1 MLCFKISCNIF
12 QPDLFPVRI
21 RDFFFRG
28 VGLSNFFNQHFF
40 LQISSWVRVAYHP
53 HPSRSIR
60 LMYFKRQAFMSFL
73 TINSQCT
80 IIISPCT
87 LFANVILLHCSAF
100 SNKMMLK
107 LFFFLKPHWFV
118 WCFIELFL
126 RELLH
131 VNLI

>member
-1 MLCFKISCNIF
+1 MLCFKISCNIQTRF
-12 QPDLFPVRI
+12 ISGADPGFLFP
-21 RDFFFRG
+21 RDGIVELLLINIILRKSPG
-28 VGLSNFFNQHFF
+28 GEGGLP
-40 LQISSWVRVAYHP
+40 P

-87 LFANVILLHCSAF
+87 LFANVVLLHFSAF

-107 LFFFLKPHWFV
+107 LMNFLKKTSSICLMLYRAVF
-118 WCFIELFL
+118 
-126 RELLH
+126 
-131 VNLI
+131 